1 MLAARIMKFMGTPI
15 TTTDVLLNPENTS
28 LASSTP
34 VTNRTP
40 MALRKT
46 RSERCFV
53 KSRIVNYVSTV
64 TMVIH
69 AWRLKPKKTKESASI
84 SITLATYKSK
94 DTHARRISQGAKSI
108 VTDF

>member
-15 TTTDVLLNPENTS
+15 TTTEVLLNPENAS

-40 MALRKT
+40 MAPRKT
-46 RSERCFV
+46 RSERSFV

-69 AWRLKPKKTKESASI
+69 AWRL

-94 DTHARRISQGAKSI
+94 DTHTRRISQDAKSI
-108 VTDF
+108 VTEF